1 MSLRACGFPWL
12 RIRGFQF
19 GLFSRSLI
27 PTPFA
32 WQADYR
38 YARQESH
45 NIFLAWR
52 PLECQGHEPGTRG
65 VATVRTPRP
74 WGARPDRA
82 VHAEADTRSEIRGKR
97 GAAGQLASAGG
108 APPSQ
113 RLACRSQGRV
123 IMIQA
128 LVIKTR

>member
-1 MSLRACGFPWL
+1 MWISLVAHSRVPVWVV
-12 RIRGFQF
+12 
-19 GLFSRSLI
+19 FSFAH
-27 PTPFA
+27 THPFA

-97 GAAGQLASAGG
+97 GAAGQLASAGVLRRRS
-108 APPSQ
+108 AL
-113 RLACRSQGRV
+113 LADHKGV
-123 IMIQA
+123 
-128 LVIKTR
+128 